1 MNPDP
6 RVHDP
11 VKYLLLIGE
20 LEGCSAH
27 LKELGQAADRA
38 TIKEM
43 VSRYYK
49 LYFKSK
55 KEYAQSQC
63 NRDKRDHHS

>member
-1 MNPDP
+1 MGS
-6 RVHDP
+6 

-27 LKELGQAADRA
+27 LKELGQDADRD

-49 LYFKSK
+49 LYFKAK
-55 KEYAQSQC
+55 KNEQES
-63 NRDKRDHHS
+63 KRDIG

>member
-1 MNPDP
+1 MDS
-6 RVHDP
+6 

-27 LKELGQAADRA
+27 LKDLGQDADRA

-43 VSRYYK
+43 VSKYYK
-49 LYFKSK
+49 IYYKAK
-55 KEYAQSQC
+55 KNESIQNHDA
-63 NRDKRDHHS
+63 N

>member
-1 MNPDP
+1 MNS
-6 RVHDP
+6 

-27 LKELGQAADRA
+27 LKELGQDVDRD

-43 VSRYYK
+43 VGKYYK
-49 LYFKSK
+49 LYYRTK
-55 KEYAQSQC
+55 KHEQES
-63 NRDKRDHHS
+63 

>member
-1 MNPDP
+1 MKA
-6 RVHDP
+6 

-27 LKELGQAADRA
+27 LKDLEEFEDRA
-38 TIKEM
+38 TIKSI
-43 VSRYYK
+43 VSKYYK

-55 KEYAQSQC
+55 KYEQQS
-63 NRDKRDHHS
+63 

>member
-1 MNPDP
+1 M
-6 RVHDP
+6 DP

-27 LKELGQAADRA
+27 LKDLGQHADRD

-49 LYFKSK
+49 IYYKVK
-55 KEYAQSQC
+55 KQWQ
-63 NRDKRDHHS
+63 KQT